1 MPISLG
7 FSKWGCLKGRNAH
20 TTVKEASLCHEGAG
34 ESPKKARVARD
45 IFFYYFSTVF
55 VSRSFCGGKRG
66 IPP

>member
-1 MPISLG
+1 M
-7 FSKWGCLKGRNAH
+7 
-20 TTVKEASLCHEGAG
+20 KEASLCHEGAG

-45 IFFYYFSTVF
+45 IFFYYFSAVF